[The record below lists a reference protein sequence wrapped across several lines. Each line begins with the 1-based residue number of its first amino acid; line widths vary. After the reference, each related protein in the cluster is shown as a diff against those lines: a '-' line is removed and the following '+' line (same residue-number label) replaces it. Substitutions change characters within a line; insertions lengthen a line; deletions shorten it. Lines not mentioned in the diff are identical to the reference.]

1 MKRAEGEKGKRR
13 REAGKGE
20 CIKREY
26 RGSSSFAAACV
37 SCVIFFF
44 LARSSL
50 TLSLSR
56 DSEVGSRDSHR
67 DKGWKTGNC
76 FSLLPPHRRHKQEEK
91 TSTTTTTTKKV
102 QIVFICLR
110 GRGALIS
117 PAFCMCSAHYTLC
130 FQMER
135 TQGDGEV
142 DHLERPSPLT
152 DKERVMIQASWG
164 KVYQNCDDVGV
175 AILVRYFL
183 FYVCLRKYLIHT
195 EIIKRVLWKM
205 LSIINRNVIFELF

>member
-1 MKRAEGEKGKRR
+1 M
-13 REAGKGE
+13 
-20 CIKREY
+20 CL
-26 RGSSSFAAACV
+26 F
-37 SCVIFFF
+37 
-44 LARSSL
+44 
-50 TLSLSR
+50 
-56 DSEVGSRDSHR
+56 
-67 DKGWKTGNC
+67 
-76 FSLLPPHRRHKQEEK
+76 
-91 TSTTTTTTKKV
+91 
-102 QIVFICLR
+102 CLR

-152 DKERVMIQASWG
+152 DKERVMIQDSWG

-195 EIIKRVLWKM
+195 KIIKRVL
-205 LSIINRNVIFELF
+205 

>member
-1 MKRAEGEKGKRR
+1 M
-13 REAGKGE
+13 
-20 CIKREY
+20 
-26 RGSSSFAAACV
+26 
-37 SCVIFFF
+37 IFFF
-44 LARSSL
+44 PSPFFTHTLAQQRFRGREQRFSQ
-50 TLSLSR
+50 
-56 DSEVGSRDSHR
+56 G
-67 DKGWKTGNC
+67 KGWKKGNC

-91 TSTTTTTTKKV
+91 TSTTTTKKKRYKLCL
-102 QIVFICLR
+102 FCLR

-152 DKERVMIQASWG
+152 DKERVMIQDSWG

-195 EIIKRVLWKM
+195 KIIKRVL
-205 LSIINRNVIFELF
+205 